1 MHCRVC
7 SILCVLGILPLG
19 AGCQS
24 MNYAQRGGVLGG
36 LAGAGIGAA
45 AGESGGDA
53 VPGALIGGAVGAL
66 AGSVVGDGMDADRAR
81 QAEIEARI
89 GRQLAGA
96 VTSEDAVAMTRAG
109 LSDDVI
115 ISHIRAHGVARPL
128 EVNDLI
134 ALRNQGVSDAV
145 IKALQ
150 TSPGPVA
157 VVRGPPA
164 PRRRARILRSLVG
177 TAAVVPPSSLSASP
191 RRQLGHSS
199 APLGPQQ
206 LRLPPG
212 MRTFQVLTSAAIPW
226 CRGNRRFVG

>member
-1 MHCRVC
+1 L
-7 SILCVLGILPLG
+7 ILCVLGTVVHG

-53 VPGALIGGAVGAL
+53 IPGALIGGTIGAL
-66 AGSVVGDGMDADRAR
+66 TGSVIGDGIDADLAR
-81 QAEIEARI
+81 KAEIEARI
-89 GRQLAGA
+89 GRRLAEA
-96 VTSEDAVAMTRAG
+96 ATPDDAIAMTRAG

-134 ALRNQGVSDAV
+134 HLRIEGVSDAV
-145 IKALQ
+145 VKTLQ

-157 VVRGPPA
+157 VVRAPPGPP
-164 PRRRARILRSLVG
+164 P
-177 TAAVVPPSSLSASP
+177 VVV
-191 RRQLGHSS
+191 HEHYD
-199 APLGPQQ
+199 
-206 LRLPPG
+206 
-212 MRTFQVLTSAAIPW
+212 PW
-226 CRGNRRFVG
+226 CGPPPWYHHHRHHPGVTWGIHWHP

>member
-7 SILCVLGILPLG
+7 LILCFLGAAALG

-66 AGSVVGDGMDADRAR
+66 TGSVIGDGIDADLAR
-81 QAEIEARI
+81 KAEIEARI
-89 GRQLAGA
+89 GRRLAEA
-96 VTSEDAVAMTRAG
+96 ATPDDAIAMTRAG

-134 ALRNQGVSDAV
+134 HLRNQGVSDAV
-145 IKALQ
+145 IKSLQ

-157 VVRGPPA
+157 VVRGPPG
-164 PRRRARILRSLVG
+164 PPPM
-177 TAAVVPPSSLSASP
+177 VVQEYYDPWWGPP
-191 RRQLGHSS
+191 
-199 APLGPQQ
+199 
-206 LRLPPG
+206 PPWYYHRHRPG
-212 MRTFQVLTSAAIPW
+212 VSWGIHLHH
-226 CRGNRRFVG
+226 